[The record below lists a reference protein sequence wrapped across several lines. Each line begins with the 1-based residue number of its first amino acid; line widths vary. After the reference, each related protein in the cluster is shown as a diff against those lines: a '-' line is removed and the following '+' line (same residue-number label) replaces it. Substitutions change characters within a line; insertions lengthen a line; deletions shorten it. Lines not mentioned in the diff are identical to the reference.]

1 MNDNDTGDEIPKSF
15 DISKL
20 NMDVSDEERV
30 DADERLREQFKEMTE
45 GSAVMKDALRG
56 IGGVSGVREAMG
68 SVNSLQDAIKASGI
82 DSIQDA
88 INASSITSVQDQVR
102 DVMSD
107 LATSGIQDHLS
118 TITGA
123 GVFDQINA
131 EDAAIEEARKAALGR
146 LPEGYM
152 DSLTRATGAAAL
164 AASGL
169 QDRMRGLGLGEDS
182 SFSRIAAGIAEQ
194 QSILDQLHNDRLE
207 VMPPVIDLPRIE
219 NPLIETNK
227 RLERIEQRFDQIS
240 HVAETSAQ
248 TATELQLAAAEFLKD
263 FKEAASKNDEAA
275 ADAIR
280 LGKGAIWAAIL
291 IPFLVFG
298 AQYAANTY
306 LPNREAEALQQT
318 VIGLQTEIGAMQ
330 AADAAQTE
338 RLIDA
343 IAASDEAT
351 ATAILEGLRA
361 LQPPADDTTPIAD

>member
-1 MNDNDTGDEIPKSF
+1 MSDEDSGEKKSKGF

-20 NMDVSDEERV
+20 NVEMSDEERAT
-30 DADERLREQFKEMTE
+30 ADERLREQFREMTE

-56 IGGVSGVREAMG
+56 IGGVSALQEAMG
-68 SVNSLQDAIKASGI
+68 SLNSVQDAIKASGI
-82 DSIQDA
+82 GSIQDA
-88 INASSITSVQDQVR
+88 INASGITSMQDQVR
-102 DVMSD
+102 DAMSG

-123 GVFDQINA
+123 GVLDHLNA
-131 EDAAIEEARKAALGR
+131 EHAAMGEARKAALGG
-146 LPEGYM
+146 LPDGYM
-152 DSLTRATGAAAL
+152 DSLTGATGAAAL

-194 QSILDQLHNDRLE
+194 QSVLDQMHQDRFEMSPALRDIHT
-207 VMPPVIDLPRIE
+207 PE
-219 NPLIETNK
+219 NPLVETNK

-280 LGKGAIWAAIL
+280 LGKGAVWAAIL

-306 LPNREAEALQQT
+306 LPNREAVALQEA
-318 VIGLQTEIGAMQ
+318 VIGLQTEIDAMQ
-330 AADAAQTE
+330 AANAAQSE

-361 LQPPADDTTPIAD
+361 LQPPAADTTPIAD

>member
-1 MNDNDTGDEIPKSF
+1 MSDDPDDEQPKGF

-20 NMDVSDEERV
+20 GVEMSDEERAA
-30 DADERLREQFKEMTE
+30 ADEQLKSQFRELAE
-45 GSAVMKDALRG
+45 GGAMMKDALRG
-56 IGGVSGVREAMG
+56 IGGVSALQDAMG
-68 SVNSLQDAIKASGI
+68 SMNSLQDAIKASGI
-82 DSIQDA
+82 TSMQDQINDA
-88 INASSITSVQDQVR
+88 ISG
-102 DVMSD
+102 

-118 TITGA
+118 ALTGA
-123 GVFDQINA
+123 GVMDHLNA
-131 EDAAIEEARKAALGR
+131 ERDAIEEARKSVLGV

-152 DSLTRATGAAAL
+152 DSLTGASEAAAL

-194 QSILDQLHNDRLE
+194 QSVLDQMHQDRLE
-207 VMPPVIDLPRIE
+207 MSPALRDIHIPE

-227 RLERIEQRFDQIS
+227 RLERIERRFDQIS

-280 LGKGAIWAAIL
+280 LGKGAVWAAIL

-298 AQYAANTY
+298 AQIAANAFM
-306 LPNREAEALQQT
+306 PNRQADALQQT
-318 VIGLQTEIGAMQ
+318 ITGLQAEIDAMKAAS
-330 AADAAQTE
+330 AADTQ

-343 IAASDEAT
+343 ISASDEAT
-351 ATAILEGLRA
+351 AAAILEGLRQ
-361 LQPPADDTTPIAD
+361 LQAPAADAAEAPVE

>member
-1 MNDNDTGDEIPKSF
+1 MNDEDTDNEKPKSF

-20 NMDVSDEERV
+20 TMEMRDEDRAA
-30 DADERLREQFKEMTE
+30 ADERLREQFKEMTE
-45 GSAVMKDALRG
+45 GNDVMKDALRG
-56 IGGVSGVREAMG
+56 IGGVSALQDAMG

-82 DSIQDA
+82 G
-88 INASSITSVQDQVR
+88 SVQEQVR
-102 DVMSD
+102 DAMSG
-107 LATSGIQDHLS
+107 LATSGIQDDLS
-118 TITGA
+118 ALRGA
-123 GVFDQINA
+123 GVFDQLNA
-131 EDAAIEEARKAALGR
+131 EHAAMEEARKSALGV
-146 LPEGYM
+146 LPEGYIE
-152 DSLTRATGAAAL
+152 SLTGASGAAAL

-194 QSILDQLHNDRLE
+194 QSVLDRMHQDRFE
-207 VMPPVIDLPRIE
+207 VSPALRDIHIPE

-227 RLERIEQRFDQIS
+227 RLERIERRFDQIS

-280 LGKGAIWAAIL
+280 LGKGAVWAAIL

-306 LPNREAEALQQT
+306 LPNREAEALQQSVT
-318 VIGLQTEIGAMQ
+318 GLKTEIDAMQ

-351 ATAILEGLRA
+351 AAAILEGLRA
-361 LQPPADDTTPIAD
+361 LQPPAADTTPIAD

>member
-1 MNDNDTGDEIPKSF
+1 MSDEHSDDEKPKGF

-20 NMDVSDEERV
+20 GVEMSDEERAV
-30 DADERLREQFKEMTE
+30 AGERLREQFKELTE
-45 GSAVMKDALRG
+45 GSAVMNDALRG
-56 IGGVSGVREAMG
+56 IGGVSALQKDMG
-68 SVNSLQDAIKASGI
+68 SVNSLQNAIKASGI
-82 DSIQDA
+82 VSIQD
-88 INASSITSVQDQVR
+88 QVN
-102 DVMSD
+102 DAMSG

-118 TITGA
+118 ALTGA
-123 GVFDQINA
+123 GIMDHLSA
-131 EDAAIEEARKAALGR
+131 EQDAMEEARKAALGG

-152 DSLTRATGAAAL
+152 DSLTGAAGAAAL

-182 SFSRIAAGIAEQ
+182 SFSRVAAGIAEQ
-194 QSILDQLHNDRLE
+194 QSVLDQMQHDRLE

-227 RLERIEQRFDQIS
+227 RLERIERRFDQIS

-275 ADAIR
+275 ADAIQ
-280 LGKGAIWAAIL
+280 LGKGAVWAAIL

-298 AQYAANTY
+298 AQFAANTY

-318 VIGLQTEIGAMQ
+318 VIGLQAEIDAMQ

-343 IAASDEAT
+343 IATSDEAT
-351 ATAILEGLRA
+351 ATVILEGLRV
-361 LQPPADDTTPIAD
+361 LQAPAADAAEPID